1 MTRTSDLC
9 SLNQRQLLSCVKQN
23 CLNLSQM
30 EILLAL
36 VITETP
42 TVPGGPRRETNY
54 RSVYPVLVDTAFVVN
69 LHN

>member
-9 SLNQRQLLSCVKQN
+9 SLNQRQLLSCVKQ
-23 CLNLSQM
+23 M

-36 VITETP
+36 EVTETP

-54 RSVYPVLVDTAFVVN
+54 KSVHPVLVDAAFVFN
-69 LHN
+69 SYK